1 MIFYLEQAG
10 RTPHFSTD
18 LEGIAISHISP
29 PGFGMSITKWLEILE
44 AALRRLQSLSS
55 WPCSDKGNP
64 ELILKGLFFFLPKD
78 GRLNS

>member
-1 MIFYLEQAG
+1 
-10 RTPHFSTD
+10 
-18 LEGIAISHISP
+18 
-29 PGFGMSITKWLEILE
+29 MSITKWLEILE

-64 ELILKGLFFFLPKD
+64 ELILKGLFFFF